1 MDNGATAQKPLAV
14 VERLRNFYLYENSN
28 IHRGSYPLSSHASN
42 MYEKARE
49 CIRDWI
55 DAEYADEIVFTKG
68 STEAINLAACALFE
82 AWVRPGDNVIVTELE
97 HSSNFFPWKHW
108 CERSGADFR
117 VAEADKDGSL
127 DAQAVLS
134 LIGCSDSDVQ
144 CDRIPSKSGYHDQ
157 GSPPAGGTCPGRCIT
172 GNRTPDCIS
181 KSNGM

>member
-1 MDNGATAQKPLAV
+1 MDISRIREDFPIFQNQIQPFVYMDNGATAQKPLAV

-117 VAEADKDGSL
+117 VAEADKDGSPVSYTHL
-127 DAQAVLS
+127 TL
-134 LIGCSDSDVQ
+134 
-144 CDRIPSKSGYHDQ
+144 P
-157 GSPPAGGTCPGRCIT
+157 T
-172 GNRTPDCIS
+172 N
-181 KSNGM
+181 